1 MKKLKREKIIKRR
14 DDGYDKT
21 WDKIQNLTKAIYV
34 LEKNLELTNKKLDK
48 FTKILVKSGVWQE
61 VGQFRNNRAK
71 TEQPTEQIEL
81 NEQTLGENKLNRIR
95 GRHREILAML
105 INDGFH
111 TYKKISERLGI
122 SESRARAYV
131 AALKNDFAIPLKRVR
146 DPEGYKVG
154 IDVRFVERILA
165 FR

>member
-1 MKKLKREKIIKRR
+1 MKKLKKKKIIKRR
-14 DDGYDKT
+14 DDGYDKA
-21 WDKIQNLTKAIYV
+21 WGKIQNLTKAISV

-48 FTKILVKSGVWQE
+48 FTKILVKRRVWQE
-61 VGQFRNNRAK
+61 TGQPVSNRAK
-71 TEQPTEQIEL
+71 TEQPSEQTEL
-81 NEQTLGENKLNRIR
+81 NEQTLGANKLNRIR

-111 TYKKISERLGI
+111 TYKKIAERLGI

-131 AALKNDFAIPLKRVR
+131 AALKNNYGIPLKRVR

>member
-1 MKKLKREKIIKRR
+1 MKKSKRKKSTKRR
-14 DDGYDKT
+14 VSSYDET
-21 WDKIQNLTKAIYV
+21 WDKIQNLTKAISV
-34 LEKNLELTNKKLDK
+34 LEKNLEQTNKKLDK
-48 FTKILVKSGVWQE
+48 FTEKLIESGAWQE
-61 VGQFRNNRAK
+61 TEQFANNRAK
-71 TEQPTEQIEL
+71 TERYIERSEL
-81 NEQTLGENKLNRIR
+81 NEQTLGANKLNRIR

-111 TYKKISERLGI
+111 TYRRIAERLGI

-131 AALKNDFAIPLKRVR
+131 AALKNDFGIPLKRVR

>member
-1 MKKLKREKIIKRR
+1 
-14 DDGYDKT
+14 
-21 WDKIQNLTKAIYV
+21 
-34 LEKNLELTNKKLDK
+34 
-48 FTKILVKSGVWQE
+48 
-61 VGQFRNNRAK
+61 
-71 TEQPTEQIEL
+71 
-81 NEQTLGENKLNRIR
+81 
-95 GRHREILAML
+95 ML

-111 TYKKISERLGI
+111 TYKKIADRLGI

-131 AALKNDFAIPLKRVR
+131 ASLKNDFGIPLKRIR